1 MPVNITEEFVRQLM
15 AQVDFLTKQNSTL
28 TATVDSTNQT
38 IIELNQTITELK
50 QTIRE
55 LKEQLNKNSKNSSKP
70 PSSDGLKKPAVK
82 KNRSL
87 RESSGKKQGAQEGH
101 DGVYLSVTA
110 NPDHIRNHM
119 HSDCTG
125 CPYRAKCLDKACI
138 KETRH
143 EIDAVVTVDV
153 TAHNLIEVCRCPLH
167 GGVKAGAFPE
177 NIKATVQ
184 YGKNLQAMTVAFNTV
199 GAVSINRTHEI
210 LSSVFNIPLATG
222 TIKNM
227 VSRCAESLKDTY
239 ERIRLTM
246 TALGLLHCDET
257 GTRVDGKTCWVH
269 VASDQ
274 DYTYLTINQKRGQIG
289 MDAADV
295 LPHAHGIIVHDC
307 WGSYWKYQDVTH
319 AICCAHLLRELNG
332 VIENHPEQ
340 TWAVRFRKLLLDMK
354 KVRDKA
360 LLSDKDEV
368 SYYHRNRFDME
379 YDAIIKTA
387 YEENPLPE
395 TPAKKRGRKKK
406 SKVLNLICRLENYK
420 ESVCLFI
427 KNLCVPFDNNQSERD
442 LRMVKVKTKVSG
454 CFRSEKGAQE
464 YLTIMSYIGSARKH
478 GINAFIAIREALNGN
493 PDIIFN

>member
-1 MPVNITEEFVRQLM
+1 MPVNITEEFVRFLM
-15 AQVDFLTKQNSTL
+15 KQNEEQS
-28 TATVDSTNQT
+28 AR
-38 IIELNQTITELK
+38 IAELSAEIASLN

-70 PSSDGLKKPAVK
+70 PSSDGLKKPALK
-82 KNRSL
+82 KNKSL
-87 RESSGKKQGAQEGH
+87 REASGKKPGAQEGH
-101 DGVYLSVTA
+101 DGVHLSVIS
-110 NPDHIRNHM
+110 NPDHTKDYM

-125 CPYRAKCLDKACI
+125 CPHRSKCLAKACI

-143 EIDAVVTVDV
+143 EVDAVVTVDV
-153 TAHNLIEVCRCPLH
+153 TAHNLIEVHECPLH
-167 GGVKAGAFPE
+167 GGIKTGAFPE

-184 YGKNLQAMTVAFNTV
+184 YGKNLQALVVAFNTV

-222 TIKNM
+222 TVKNM
-227 VSRCAESLKDTY
+227 VTRCADSLKETY
-239 ERIRLTM
+239 ERIRQMMISLE
-246 TALGLLHCDET
+246 LIHCDET
-257 GTRVDGKTCWVH
+257 GSRIDGKTWWVH
-269 VASDQ
+269 DASNQ
-274 DYTYLTINQKRGQIG
+274 DYTYLTIHQKRGQIG

-295 LPHAHGIIVHDC
+295 LPHAQGIIVHDC

-340 TWAVRFRKLLLDMK
+340 TWAAKFKKLLLDMK

-360 LLSDKDEV
+360 LLSNKDEV
-368 SYYHRNRFDME
+368 SYYYRHKFDME

-387 YEENPLPE
+387 YEENPIPK

-406 SKVLNLICRLENYK
+406 SKVLNLICRLDNYK

-427 KNLCVPFDNNQSERD
+427 KNLCVPFDNNQAERD
-442 LRMVKVKTKVSG
+442 LRMIKVKTKVSG
-454 CFRSEKGAQE
+454 CFRSEEGARE
-464 YLTIMSYIGSARKH
+464 YLTIMSYIGTARKH
-478 GINAFIAIREALNGN
+478 GINAFTAIREALNGN

>member
-1 MPVNITEEFVRQLM
+1 MPVNITEEFVRFLM
-15 AQVDFLTKQNSTL
+15 KQNEEQSARIAEL
-28 TATVDSTNQT
+28 SAEIAS
-38 IIELNQTITELK
+38 LNQTIK
-50 QTIRE
+50 E

-70 PSSDGLKKPAVK
+70 PSSDGLKKPAVN
-82 KNRSL
+82 KNKSL

-101 DGVYLSVTA
+101 DGVHLSVISD
-110 NPDHIRNHM
+110 PDHIENHM

-125 CPYRAKCLDKACI
+125 CPHRAECLSKACI

-143 EIDAVVTVDV
+143 EIDTVVTVDV
-153 TAHNLIEVCRCPLH
+153 TAHNAIEVRECPLH
-167 GGVKAGAFPE
+167 GGVKTGSFPE

-184 YGKNLQAMTVAFNTV
+184 YGKNLQAMVVAFNTV

-227 VSRCAESLKDTY
+227 VTRCAESLKDTY
-239 ERIRLTM
+239 ERIRLKMTM
-246 TALGLLHCDET
+246 LGLVHCDET
-257 GTRVDGKTCWVH
+257 GSRVDGTTCWVH

-274 DYTYLTINQKRGQIG
+274 DYTYLTISQKRGQIG

-295 LPHAHGIIVHDC
+295 LPHVRGIIVHDC

-340 TWAVRFRKLLLDMK
+340 TWSVRFKKLLLDMK

-360 LLSDKDEV
+360 LLSEEDEV
-368 SYYHRNRFDME
+368 SYYHRHKFDKE

-406 SKVLNLICRLENYK
+406 SKVLNLICRLDNYK
-420 ESVCLFI
+420 ESVCLFL
-427 KNLCVPFDNNQSERD
+427 KNLCVPFDNNQAERD

-454 CFRSEKGAQE
+454 CFRSEEGAQE

-478 GINAFIAIREALNGN
+478 GINAFTAIREALNGN

>member
-1 MPVNITEEFVRQLM
+1 MPVNITEEFVRFLM
-15 AQVDFLTKQNSTL
+15 KQNEEQSARIAEL
-28 TATVDSTNQT
+28 SAEIAS
-38 IIELNQTITELK
+38 LNQTIK
-50 QTIRE
+50 E

-70 PSSDGLKKPAVK
+70 PSSDGLKKPAVN
-82 KNRSL
+82 KNKSL

-101 DGVYLSVTA
+101 DGVHLSVISD
-110 NPDHIRNHM
+110 PDHIENHM

-125 CPYRAKCLDKACI
+125 CPHRAECLSKACI

-143 EIDAVVTVDV
+143 EIDTVVTVDV
-153 TAHNLIEVCRCPLH
+153 TAHNAIEVRECPLH
-167 GGVKAGAFPE
+167 GGVKTGSFPE

-184 YGKNLQAMTVAFNTV
+184 YGKNLQAMVVAFNTV

-227 VSRCAESLKDTY
+227 VTRCAESLKDTY
-239 ERIRLTM
+239 ERIRLKM
-246 TALGLLHCDET
+246 TILGLVHCDET
-257 GTRVDGKTCWVH
+257 GSRVDGKTCWVH

-274 DYTYLTINQKRGQIG
+274 DYTYLTISQKRGQIG

-295 LPHAHGIIVHDC
+295 LPHVRGIIVHDC

-340 TWAVRFRKLLLDMK
+340 TWAVRFKKLLLDMK

-360 LLSDKDEV
+360 LLSEEDEV
-368 SYYHRNRFDME
+368 SYYHRHKFDKE

-406 SKVLNLICRLENYK
+406 SKVLNLICRLDNYK
-420 ESVCLFI
+420 ESVCLFL
-427 KNLCVPFDNNQSERD
+427 KNLCVPFDNNQAERD

-454 CFRSEKGAQE
+454 CFRSEEGAQE
-464 YLTIMSYIGSARKH
+464 YLTIMSYIGSASKH
-478 GINAFIAIREALNGN
+478 GINAFTAIREALNGN

>member
-1 MPVNITEEFVRQLM
+1 MPVNITEEFVRFLM
-15 AQVDFLTKQNSTL
+15 KQNEEQS
-28 TATVDSTNQT
+28 AR
-38 IIELNQTITELK
+38 IAELSAEIASLN

-55 LKEQLNKNSKNSSKP
+55 LKEQINKNSKNSSKP
-70 PSSDGLKKPAVK
+70 PSSDGLKKPAVN
-82 KNRSL
+82 KNKSL

-101 DGVYLSVTA
+101 DGVHLSVISD
-110 NPDHIRNHM
+110 PDHIENHM

-125 CPYRAKCLDKACI
+125 CPHRAECLSKACI

-143 EIDAVVTVDV
+143 EVDTVVTVDV
-153 TAHNLIEVCRCPLH
+153 TAHNAIEVRECPLH
-167 GGVKAGAFPE
+167 GGVKTGSFPE

-184 YGKNLQAMTVAFNTV
+184 YGKNLQAMVVAFNTV

-227 VSRCAESLKDTY
+227 VTRCAESLKDTY
-239 ERIRLTM
+239 ERIRLKM
-246 TALGLLHCDET
+246 IMLGLIHCDET
-257 GTRVDGKTCWVH
+257 GSRVDGKTCWVH

-295 LPHAHGIIVHDC
+295 LPHARGIIVHDC
-307 WGSYWKYQDVTH
+307 WSSYWKYQDVTH

-340 TWAVRFRKLLLDMK
+340 TWAVRFKQLLLDMK

-360 LLSDKDEV
+360 LLSDKDEI
-368 SYYHRNRFDME
+368 SYYHRHKFDME

-406 SKVLNLICRLENYK
+406 SKVLNLICRLDNYK

-427 KNLCVPFDNNQSERD
+427 KNLYVPFDNNQAERD

-454 CFRSEKGAQE
+454 CFRSEEGAQE

-478 GINAFIAIREALNGN
+478 GINAFTAIREALNGN

>member
-1 MPVNITEEFVRQLM
+1 MPVKITEEFVRQLM
-15 AQVDFLTKQNSTL
+15 AQIDFLTKQNSEL
-28 TATVDSTNQT
+28 TAAVDIMNQT
-38 IIELNQTITELK
+38 IAELNQTI
-50 QTIRE
+50 QE
-55 LKEQLNKNSKNSSKP
+55 LKEQLNKNSKNSSRP
-70 PSSDGLKKPAVK
+70 PSSDGLKKPAVN
-82 KNRSL
+82 KNKSL
-87 RESSGKKQGAQEGH
+87 REPSGKKQGAQEGH
-101 DGVYLSVTA
+101 DGVHLSVISD
-110 NPDHIRNHM
+110 PDHIENHM

-125 CPYRAKCLDKACI
+125 CPHRAECLSRACI

-143 EIDAVVTVDV
+143 EVDTVVTVDI
-153 TAHNLIEVCRCPLH
+153 TAHNAVEVRECPLH
-167 GGVKAGAFPE
+167 GGIKTGSFPE

-184 YGKNLQAMTVAFNTV
+184 YGKNLQAMVVAFNTV

-210 LSSVFNIPLATG
+210 LTSVFNIPLATG

-227 VSRCAESLKDTY
+227 VTRCAESLKGTY

-246 TALGLLHCDET
+246 VSLGLLHCDET
-257 GTRVDGKTCWVH
+257 GSRIDGKTCWVH

-274 DYTYLTINQKRGQIG
+274 NYTYLTINQKRGQIG
-289 MDAADV
+289 MDAAGV

-340 TWAVRFRKLLLDMK
+340 TWAVRFKKLLLDMK

-368 SYYHRNRFDME
+368 SYYHRHKFDQE

-387 YEENPLPE
+387 YEENPIPE

-406 SKVLNLICRLENYK
+406 SKVLNLICRLDNYK

-427 KNLCVPFDNNQSERD
+427 KNLCVPFDNNQAERD

-454 CFRSEKGAQE
+454 CFRSEEGAQE

-478 GINAFIAIREALNGN
+478 GVNAFTAIHEALNGN

>member
-15 AQVDFLTKQNSTL
+15 AQIDFLTKQNNAL
-28 TATVDSTNQT
+28 TATVDSM
-38 IIELNQTITELK
+38 NQTITELN

-55 LKEQLNKNSKNSSKP
+55 LREQLNKNSKNSSKP

-82 KNRSL
+82 KNTSL
-87 RESSGKKQGAQEGH
+87 RESSGKKHGAQEGH
-101 DGVYLSVTA
+101 NGVHLSVISD
-110 NPDHIRNHM
+110 PDHIEDHM

-125 CPYRAKCLDKACI
+125 CPHRVKCLSKACI

-143 EIDAVVTVDV
+143 EVDTVVTVDV
-153 TAHNLIEVCRCPLH
+153 TAHNLIEVRECPLH
-167 GGVKAGAFPE
+167 GGVKTGSFPK

-184 YGKNLQAMTVAFNTV
+184 YGQNLQAMVVAFNTV

-227 VSRCAESLKDTY
+227 VTRCAESLEDTY
-239 ERIRLTM
+239 ERIRLKM
-246 TALGLLHCDET
+246 VMLGLIHCDET
-257 GTRVDGKTCWVH
+257 GGRVDGKTCWVH

-295 LPHAHGIIVHDC
+295 LPHARGIIVHDC

-340 TWAVRFRKLLLDMK
+340 TWAPKFKKLLLDMK

-368 SYYHRNRFDME
+368 SYYHRHKFDKE

-395 TPAKKRGRKKK
+395 TSANKRGRKKK
-406 SKVLNLICRLENYK
+406 SKVLNLICRLDNYK

-427 KNLCVPFDNNQSERD
+427 KNLCVPFDNNQAERD
-442 LRMVKVKTKVSG
+442 LRMIKVKTKVSG
-454 CFRSEKGAQE
+454 CFRSEEGAQE
-464 YLTIMSYIGSARKH
+464 YLTIMSYIRSARKH
-478 GINAFIAIREALNGN
+478 GINAFTAIREALNGN

>member
-1 MPVNITEEFVRQLM
+1 MPVNITEEFVRYLM
-15 AQVDFLTKQNSTL
+15 EQNVSLSGQVAEL
-28 TATVDSTNQT
+28 TATVD
-38 IIELNQTITELK
+38 IMNQTITELN
-50 QTIRE
+50 QTIKE

-82 KNRSL
+82 NNNSL

-101 DGVYLSVTA
+101 DGANLSVMSEPNHTK
-110 NPDHIRNHM
+110 DHM

-125 CPYRAKCLDKACI
+125 CPHRAKCLDRACI

-143 EIDAVVTVDV
+143 EINAVVTVDV
-153 TAHNLIEVCRCPLH
+153 TAHNLIEVHECPLH
-167 GGVKAGAFPE
+167 GGVKTGSFPE
-177 NIKATVQ
+177 DIKATVQ
-184 YGKNLQAMTVAFNTV
+184 YGKNLQAMVVAFNTI

-210 LSSVFNIPLATG
+210 LSSVFNSPLATG

-227 VSRCAESLKDTY
+227 VTRCAESLKDTY

-246 TALGLLHCDET
+246 TALGLIHCDET
-257 GTRVDGKTCWVH
+257 GSRVDGKTCWVH

-274 DYTYLTINQKRGQIG
+274 DYTYLTINQKRGQAG

-295 LPHAHGIIVHDC
+295 LPHARGIIVHDC

-332 VIENHPEQ
+332 VIEIHPEQ
-340 TWAVRFRKLLLDMK
+340 TWAAKFKKLLLDMK

-368 SYYHRNRFDME
+368 SYYHRHKFDME
-379 YDAIIKTA
+379 YDAILKTA
-387 YEENPLPE
+387 YEENPIPE

-406 SKVLNLICRLENYK
+406 GKVLNLICRLDNYK

-427 KNLCVPFDNNQSERD
+427 KNLCVPFDNNQAERD

-454 CFRSEKGAQE
+454 CFRSEEGAQE

-478 GINAFIAIREALNGN
+478 GINAFTAIREALNGN

>member
-1 MPVNITEEFVRQLM
+1 MPVNITEEFVRFLM
-15 AQVDFLTKQNSTL
+15 KQNEEQSARIAEL
-28 TATVDSTNQT
+28 SAEIAS
-38 IIELNQTITELK
+38 LNQTIK
-50 QTIRE
+50 E

-70 PSSDGLKKPAVK
+70 PSSDGLKKPAVN
-82 KNRSL
+82 KNKSL
-87 RESSGKKQGAQEGH
+87 RESSRKKQGAQEGH
-101 DGVYLSVTA
+101 DGVHLSVISE
-110 NPDHIRNHM
+110 PDHIEDHM

-125 CPYRAKCLDKACI
+125 CPHRAKCFSKACI

-143 EIDAVVTVDV
+143 EVDAVVTVDV
-153 TAHNLIEVCRCPLH
+153 TAHNLIEVRECLLH
-167 GGVKAGAFPE
+167 GGVKTGSFPE

-184 YGKNLQAMTVAFNTV
+184 YGKNLQAMVVAFNTV

-227 VSRCAESLKDTY
+227 VTRCAESLKDTY
-239 ERIRLTM
+239 ERIRLKM
-246 TALGLLHCDET
+246 IMLGLIHCDET
-257 GTRVDGKTCWVH
+257 GSRVDGKTCWVH

-295 LPHAHGIIVHDC
+295 LPHARGIIVHDC
-307 WGSYWKYQDVTH
+307 WGSYWKYQD
-319 AICCAHLLRELNG
+319 
-332 VIENHPEQ
+332 
-340 TWAVRFRKLLLDMK
+340 
-354 KVRDKA
+354 
-360 LLSDKDEV
+360 EV
-368 SYYHRNRFDME
+368 SYYHRHKFDME

-427 KNLCVPFDNNQSERD
+427 KNLCVPFDNNQAERD

-454 CFRSEKGAQE
+454 CFRSEEGAQE

-478 GINAFIAIREALNGN
+478 GINAFTAIRRCE
-493 PDIIFN
+493 IFSVNSDLL

>member
-1 MPVNITEEFVRQLM
+1 MPVNITEEFVRFLM
-15 AQVDFLTKQNSTL
+15 KQNEEQSARIAEL
-28 TATVDSTNQT
+28 SAEIAS
-38 IIELNQTITELK
+38 LNQTIK
-50 QTIRE
+50 E

-70 PSSDGLKKPAVK
+70 PSSDGLKKPSVN
-82 KNRSL
+82 KNKSL

-101 DGVYLSVTA
+101 DGVHLSVISD
-110 NPDHIRNHM
+110 PDHIENHM

-125 CPYRAKCLDKACI
+125 CPHRAECLSKACI

-143 EIDAVVTVDV
+143 EIDTVVTVDV
-153 TAHNLIEVCRCPLH
+153 TAHNAIEVRECPLH
-167 GGVKAGAFPE
+167 GGVKTGSFPE

-184 YGKNLQAMTVAFNTV
+184 YGKNLQAMVVAFNTV

-227 VSRCAESLKDTY
+227 VTRCAESLKDTY
-239 ERIRLTM
+239 ERIRLKM
-246 TALGLLHCDET
+246 TILGLVHCDET
-257 GTRVDGKTCWVH
+257 GSRVDGKTCWVH

-274 DYTYLTINQKRGQIG
+274 DYTYLTISQKRGQIG

-295 LPHAHGIIVHDC
+295 LPHVRGIIVHDC

-340 TWAVRFRKLLLDMK
+340 TWAVRFKKLLLDMK

-360 LLSDKDEV
+360 LLSEEDEV
-368 SYYHRNRFDME
+368 SYYHRHKFDKE

-406 SKVLNLICRLENYK
+406 SKVLNLICRLDNYK
-420 ESVCLFI
+420 ESVCLFL
-427 KNLCVPFDNNQSERD
+427 KNLCVPFDNNQAERD

-454 CFRSEKGAQE
+454 CFRSEEGAQE
-464 YLTIMSYIGSARKH
+464 YLTIMSYIGSASKH
-478 GINAFIAIREALNGN
+478 GINAFTAIREALNGN